1 MTTNQRLSGILHADT
16 KKTPDLSKE
25 MELSVE
31 DQVQLMQQGPGCRE
45 DKLFKDVW
53 LKNDGSVVAV
63 RDMSLDHMCMT
74 IGLWLRKEFTEVEQA
89 RLGFTTFVDKDALA
103 SAYDSM
109 DVWLNASHAMATT
122 PALTTMLARLEG
134 MEGGMEKLQSILH
147 ERAQQGLEEAHRLA
161 EHSIFNRPA
170 FF

>member
-31 DQVQLMQQGPGCRE
+31 DQVQLMHQGPGCRE

-89 RLGFTTFVDKDALA
+89 KLGLPRLLIRTPWRARTTRWM
-103 SAYDSM
+103 SGSM
-109 DVWLNASHAMATT
+109 HRMQW
-122 PALTTMLARLEG
+122 PPRL
-134 MEGGMEKLQSILH
+134 
-147 ERAQQGLEEAHRLA
+147 R
-161 EHSIFNRPA
+161 
-170 FF
+170 

>member
-31 DQVQLMQQGPGCRE
+31 DQLQLMKQGPGCRE

-74 IGLWLRKEFTEVEQA
+74 IGYGCAKSSPKWSRRGLGLP
-89 RLGFTTFVDKDALA
+89 RLLIR
-103 SAYDSM
+103 
-109 DVWLNASHAMATT
+109 T
-122 PALTTMLARLEG
+122 P
-134 MEGGMEKLQSILH
+134 
-147 ERAQQGLEEAHRLA
+147 
-161 EHSIFNRPA
+161 
-170 FF
+170 